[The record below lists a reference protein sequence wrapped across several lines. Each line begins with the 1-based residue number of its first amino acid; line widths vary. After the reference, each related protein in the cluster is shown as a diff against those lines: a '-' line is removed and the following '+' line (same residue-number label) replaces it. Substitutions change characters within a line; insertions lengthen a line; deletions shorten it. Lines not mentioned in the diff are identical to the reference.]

1 MNNMFSFCDNLTY
14 LNMSGWDFSSMNS
27 MKNWINTLNLWS
39 PLEKLDLTNAKFSG
53 DLSYMF
59 DSSKSKEIMLD

>member
-1 MNNMFSFCDNLTY
+1 MN
-14 LNMSGWDFSSMNS
+14 
-27 MKNWINTLNLWS
+27 NWINHLNLWN

-59 DSSKSKEIMLD
+59 DSSKAKKIILD